1 MKTLVIVAEGV
12 DPFILEDQV
21 SKGYLPWF
29 AQYLK
34 NQRYRHLN
42 CGPVPYEPSNLATAF
57 SGVNPG
63 KHGCFSYWNSHTT
76 GEMPRVLE
84 TADVKAPRIWEWE
97 EFSDLKFSVVN
108 VQLTHPPKPL
118 NGTLVTYPMS
128 YTMNTSYPRRLL
140 ADLHRQGIRYAHD
153 VTLFYTGQPFD
164 TFAKDAWRVATAQL
178 ETALELANETD
189 VMVVNLTLVDRVSHF
204 LWYEM
209 KDQNTDKRPIILQA
223 YDFIDEA
230 CRKLQALNPE
240 TTLVFSEIG
249 FGELDAFYSIDKE
262 LIAAGLQ
269 VLNSDGLVDHNHS
282 MAMET
287 VQGSHGIMLKRDLN
301 NLGCASSSE
310 IESVSQFLKEL
321 RFEDGKPV
329 VEQVYHRDELY
340 TGNYRHLAPTLIIK
354 PANEK
359 RPPLGESR
367 WANHVRRTAQ
377 SGWHRDKGF
386 ILVDSPNTFKNYDNI
401 QLQQI
406 APTIAHLLGRTAH
419 PQCELESF
427 LH

>member
-1 MKTLVIVAEGV
+1 M
-12 DPFILEDQV
+12 
-21 SKGYLPWF
+21 
-29 AQYLK
+29 
-34 NQRYRHLN
+34 
-42 CGPVPYEPSNLATAF
+42 PYEPSNLATAF

-178 ETALELANETD
+178 ETALEFANETD

-230 CRKLQALNPE
+230 
-240 TTLVFSEIG
+240 
-249 FGELDAFYSIDKE
+249 
-262 LIAAGLQ
+262 
-269 VLNSDGLVDHNHS
+269 
-282 MAMET
+282 
-287 VQGSHGIMLKRDLN
+287 
-301 NLGCASSSE
+301 
-310 IESVSQFLKEL
+310 
-321 RFEDGKPV
+321 
-329 VEQVYHRDELY
+329 
-340 TGNYRHLAPTLIIK
+340 
-354 PANEK
+354 
-359 RPPLGESR
+359 
-367 WANHVRRTAQ
+367 
-377 SGWHRDKGF
+377 
-386 ILVDSPNTFKNYDNI
+386 
-401 QLQQI
+401 
-406 APTIAHLLGRTAH
+406 
-419 PQCELESF
+419 
-427 LH
+427 